1 MDLQQLR
8 VFRVAA
14 RSNGFTHASEQLN
27 LSQSTISQ
35 HIKHLEE
42 ALGCPL
48 FLRVGKRV
56 HLNDAGKL
64 LLQYSDKIFQ
74 EIKNAEM
81 AVSEMSTLQRGTIR
95 LGVGA
100 TTLIYLLPKI
110 LTRFN
115 KRYPQIELI
124 VVTGSTE
131 VLMQS
136 VFMQTIDLAVVMQP
150 IIPPPSIRIVPILK
164 EELVVCLNASHPLA
178 TKGVLDA
185 ADLKPLPFITYLPGT
200 AMQVLLESYFEAMN
214 INPRVTMELE
224 NIEAI
229 KSLVSVGLGTSVLPR
244 CSIPGNNQNVS
255 LKALRVR
262 NFPMERE
269 LGLALP
275 HSEILPIA
283 IKKLADGI
291 IKGISGYSR
300 RTGEEVKI
308 EM

>member
-14 RSNGFTHASEQLN
+14 RANGFTHASEQLN

-42 ALGCPL
+42 ELGCAL
-48 FLRVGKRV
+48 FLRVGKRAHV
-56 HLNDAGKL
+56 NDAGKL
-64 LLQYSDKIFQ
+64 LLQYCDKIFQ

-81 AVSEMSTLQRGTIR
+81 AISEFSTLQRGTIR

-110 LTRFN
+110 LSRFK

-131 VLMQS
+131 TLMQS
-136 VFMQTIDLAVVMQP
+136 VFMQMIDLAVVMQP
-150 IIPPPSIRIVPILK
+150 ILPPPSIKIVPILR
-164 EELVVCLNASHPLA
+164 EELIACLNASHPLA
-178 TKGVLDA
+178 MKDILEVD
-185 ADLKPLPFITYLPGT
+185 DLTSLPFITYLPDT
-200 AMQVLLESYFEAMN
+200 AMQSLLESYFKAMK
-214 INPRVTMELE
+214 INPRVIMELE

-229 KSLVSVGLGTSVLPR
+229 KSLISAGLGASVLPR
-244 CSIPGNNQNVS
+244 CSVQGSAQS
-255 LKALRVR
+255 ATLKALRVR

-275 HSEILPIA
+275 NSEILPIA
-283 IKKLADGI
+283 IEKLANDI
-291 IKGISGYSR
+291 IKGMI
-300 RTGEEVKI
+300 
-308 EM
+308 

>member
-14 RSNGFTHASEQLN
+14 RSSGFTHASEQLN

-35 HIKHLEE
+35 HIKHLEDE
-42 ALGCPL
+42 LGCTL

-56 HLNDAGKL
+56 HLNEAGKL

-81 AVSEMSTLQRGTIR
+81 AVSEINTLQRGTIR

-110 LTRFN
+110 LSRFN
-115 KRYPQIELI
+115 KRHPQIELI

-131 VLMQS
+131 VLMES
-136 VFMQTIDLAVVMQP
+136 VVMQTIDLAVVMQP
-150 IIPPPSIRIVPILK
+150 IISPPSIRIIPILT

-178 TKGVLDA
+178 MKDILDA
-185 ADLKPLPFITYLPGT
+185 EDLKPLPFITYLPDT
-200 AMQVLLESYFEAMN
+200 AMQSLLESYFKAMK
-214 INPRVTMELE
+214 INPRVIMELE

-229 KSLVSVGLGTSVLPR
+229 KSLVSAGLGASVLPR
-244 CSIPGNNQNVS
+244 CSVQGNAQNAT

-275 HSEILPIA
+275 NSEILPIA
-283 IKKLADGI
+283 ITKLGNSI
-291 IKGISGYSR
+291 IKGVSGHLGH
-300 RTGEEVKI
+300 TEV
-308 EM
+308 